1 MYLFLTITQLP
12 KLSHKPK
19 FYHPSNCFLPKS
31 SWSESLATSFSW
43 SSTLL
48 EPRQDDSW
56 KRKMSKAKVSD
67 GNRPIR
73 SGCELQS
80 GPWKDDKPDVLKLA
94 SGYSHGT
101 EHTWK
106 QILLRLLWSPRPI
119 LHLLKQPV
127 QHSTVVTSIDSEVK
141 SQIQIPH
148 LPFIICVVLCKLLNL
163 SEPRVLGYTN
173 GMHLTALLLGLNWPT
188 VWQVS

>member
-19 FYHPSNCFLPKS
+19 FYHLSNCFLPKS

-67 GNRPIR
+67 GNRPTR
-73 SGCELQS
+73 SGCEFQS

-94 SGYSHGT
+94 SRYSHCT

-119 LHLLKQPV
+119 LHLMKQPV
-127 QHSTVVTSIDSEVK
+127 QHSTVVTSTDSEVK
-141 SQIQIPH
+141 VLDSN
-148 LPFIICVVLCKLLNL
+148 LASFIYYLCDLCKLPMRLWA
-163 SEPRVLGYTN
+163 SGSLGTLMTPISQPCY
-173 GMHLTALLLGLNWPT
+173 
-188 VWQVS
+188 